1 MPDVILREGL
11 KRDNNEYIIPVYNTF
26 FELYSDIQ
34 FSKNPEK
41 YIKYKPQDVTA
52 MLNNLFDDTV

>member
-11 KRDNNEYIIPVYNTF
+11 KRDNAEHLLPKYNAF
-26 FELYSDIQ
+26 YEIYSEVQ

-41 YIKYKPQDVTA
+41 YVKYKPQDVAA
-52 MLNNLFDDTV
+52 MLNNLFDDSV